1 MKRCYRGV
9 HYDETPSTLDVSE
22 GEIGGTYRGQN
33 WRFHYLRHIPEPPPT
48 HDLKWRGAVYHTGKP
63 RVVKSTPV
71 ETPMTMVGTRSW
83 FLKNSRQKAFQQ
95 TSITHLENICQ
106 SLERRLDVARAK
118 GDQDLVRQ
126 LEKESEQITCP
137 LR

>member
-9 HYDETPSTLDVSE
+9 HYNDTPSTLEVSE
-22 GEIGGTYRGQN
+22 GEIGGTYRGQK
-33 WRFHYLRHIPEPPPT
+33 WQLHYLRHIPEPLPT
-48 HDLKWRGAVYHTGKP
+48 HDLKWRGVGYQTDKP
-63 RVVKSTPV
+63 SVVKSTPV
-71 ETPMTMVGTRSW
+71 KSSMTMVGTRSW
-83 FLKNSRQKAFQQ
+83 FLNNSRQKAFPQ

-106 SLERRLDVARAK
+106 SLEHRLDVARAK

-126 LEKESEQITCP
+126 LEKESEQIACP